1 MNEIEEVVEYK
12 DTIFM
17 NQEDYLEHLLLE
29 YVKVQKW

>member
-1 MNEIEEVVEYK
+1 MNEVEDNIEYE

-29 YVKVQKW
+29 YVRGIEQ